1 MECNFK
7 QAVKN
12 HLTEKIHEQK
22 FEGGA
27 GANKTILMSGAELVH
42 RPCDGSPSR
51 FQSVSREPEL
61 PGQGQQQER

>member
-1 MECNFK
+1 MVSIYYREKNKERQGRRRTVEGRKMECNFN

-27 GANKTILMSGAELVH
+27 GANKTILMSGARASAKAL
-42 RPCDGSPSR
+42 
-51 FQSVSREPEL
+51 
-61 PGQGQQQER
+61 

>member
-1 MECNFK
+1 MEGRKIECNFK

-27 GANKTILMSGAELVH
+27 GANKTILMSGARAGAKAL
-42 RPCDGSPSR
+42 
-51 FQSVSREPEL
+51 
-61 PGQGQQQER
+61 